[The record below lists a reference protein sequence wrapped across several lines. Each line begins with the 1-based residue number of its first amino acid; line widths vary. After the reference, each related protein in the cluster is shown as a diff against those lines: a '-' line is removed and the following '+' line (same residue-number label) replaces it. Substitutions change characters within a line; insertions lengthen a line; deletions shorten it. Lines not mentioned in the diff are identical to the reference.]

1 MPKNSRKQIK
11 KAWLWRSPCLVV
23 LTLLVII
30 AAAAAMVQRGI
41 IKTESV
47 KAVLLGGAIIAG
59 LIGIVSKGKD
69 ENSPIKLMVG
79 TGIPALILITAI
91 LLGRGE
97 GDKRWSLIF
106 VLFLLLP
113 SICWM
118 ILGREK
124 TRGRY
129 RNGKKR
135 K

>member
-30 AAAAAMVQRGI
+30 AAEAAMVQRGI

-124 TRGRY
+124 NRGRY